1 MDVKKETAGSC
12 LDILISSFNARIVE
26 LQELVIA
33 RNSNFA
39 IFFLL
44 IILSFNYNLHV
55 SHSHYLVPVYPATAI
70 TDLSA
75 VDTSVKTLE
84 YQMQSIKD
92 RLRQEAEAIPKAR
105 VFLSLSLSVRVSDH
119 LHLCL

>member
-39 IFFLL
+39 IFFF
-44 IILSFNYNLHV
+44 LSFF
-55 SHSHYLVPVYPATAI
+55 HSITIYMSLILTISFQCIRPRPSLIYPLLT
-70 TDLSA
+70 
-75 VDTSVKTLE
+75 
-84 YQMQSIKD
+84 
-92 RLRQEAEAIPKAR
+92 RL
-105 VFLSLSLSVRVSDH
+105 
-119 LHLCL
+119 